1 MPSSDRV
8 VALCSGKAPER
19 LLCICHLESGAALI
33 GSHSANFLPRNFLFG
48 AEPVFRLMAL
58 FPAARFVEVVGT
70 AADLFCK
77 VRIRLGGYLR
87 LRHCVQ
93 IFRHGTLLSSC
104 GVGRGPTREGRT

>member
-1 MPSSDRV
+1 
-8 VALCSGKAPER
+8 
-19 LLCICHLESGAALI
+19 
-33 GSHSANFLPRNFLFG
+33 
-48 AEPVFRLMAL
+48 
-58 FPAARFVEVVGT
+58 T

-104 GVGRGPTREGRT
+104 GVGRGPTREGRTLCRFAVVDEQPTPAPECGQLPKYGAVRNKALSKPGCHLQIRRRLLAYGDGR